1 MGTLYREEG
10 EEESRSLFHPPRR
23 APTEQEEKVVLAQV
37 LHIAI
42 MAVLTTYSYQWN
54 SEVRLLDEGAP
65 IGLELAGALARVTM
79 LWWDKHFLKLIH
91 SNAITLYLYK
101 RYIDV
106 QNMAGK
112 PLPPGTRWQARP
124 WASRLGRMVV
134 VDAEVEVDKLVPA
147 DMRTMVE
154 LRKMA
159 DSLYFSSSNAALVG
173 ICFLGEHG
181 VALLYH
187 GAPGRSARRAP
198 SLLAILAAPVRRLP
212 ERRSPWASPA
222 VSPQQS
228 YFCKMA
234 AVL

>member
-101 RYIDV
+101 RYIDD

-134 VDAEVEVDKLVPA
+134 VDAEVEGDKLVPA

-181 VALLYH
+181 VYH
-187 GAPGRSARRAP
+187 GAPGRARRAP

-228 YFCKMA
+228 YFCKIA